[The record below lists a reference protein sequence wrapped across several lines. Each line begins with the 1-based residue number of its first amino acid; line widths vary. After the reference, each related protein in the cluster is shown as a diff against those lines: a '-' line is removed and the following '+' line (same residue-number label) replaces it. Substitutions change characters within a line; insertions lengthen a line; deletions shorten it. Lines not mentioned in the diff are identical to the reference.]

1 MKQKYQGIQ
10 LWKKVISGMLTLV
23 FVFGIFLCS
32 GTVTVSAAEN
42 DTKALPMDSDRKK
55 QAESL
60 GISTSQQSRLD
71 PITNQPIDKKNNNPL
86 GANSIMSESYRQ
98 LALTGVSSIRN
109 SGNNDVN
116 RVFNAPTPSNGINLK
131 NYLGGGPIDQATA
144 SEYTKPKAMVAADIS
159 GTGKD
164 SIIAAY
170 LNTGFAGS
178 FGSAGF
184 SLIGKLVFKVTTYNS
199 NNSMVQ
205 NSYTMTDNFKLTDG
219 PWSKHVQESPIRIAA
234 GDFNHDGKDDIA
246 VLAYKTI
253 AIYSFESGKPVTLAY
268 EEITSGGESIDIS
281 GADANNDGFK
291 DLMVTTSGE
300 PGSLY
305 IFNKINKDADFTLSS
320 AAANVSLTSKEVQ
333 GDSLIVINKYMTY
346 PSADVGD
353 IFGTGE
359 KVVVVGG
366 RTTLKKVDSSNTK
379 KKPVESSSNG
389 VCLAYIKYDGN
400 TGKYSQ
406 ISDFYNTSTTYKGKE
421 EKNIARSTIT
431 NILKVKC
438 VKLETPAP
446 GQPVSLVCGDTI
458 LQYSQEKSK
467 FEQRQVTITNI
478 TKSNYYDPEP
488 NNADG
493 MTKGEKDPNSVS
505 LSGGNIS
512 NANLDSNDKFIMDVV
527 VGNFDGNSD
536 GAEQIVMLHFNDWNN
551 SPGNAYVTVCGRQ
564 EPKNSKNTAI
574 QENLTQIGRFTS
586 DKMLKANFYY
596 PAICA
601 PNTNGDGVRLEYIPE
616 RSKYSFRD
624 PVVVAVLGAS
634 PYYKEL
640 EQSYG
645 NLYGNIATSFGE
657 SKGTSHSSGNGVN
670 FTAGISIG
678 IEQDVSF
685 IFNIAK
691 VSFEA
696 ELETNMTWMYTNSK
710 TITKGINY
718 TATTEDM
725 VVAVVVP
732 CDVYYYKAS
741 KIKNGVKQGSTE
753 VSVEIPY
760 EPIDKMIGVEEYNNA
775 VKDMKNAPT
784 VPDEVLHHTAG
795 DPRTY
800 LTKMSPIPNFSNIE
814 GQDTVDSGYKTSTG
828 SGQGFATQTISEE
841 QTKEKNYD
849 VSLDYKATAKAG
861 AGGVM
866 VGASLG
872 YGYSRSLG
880 WSATNAKEFSGTVV
894 SVPKDFGQYS
904 YEWKLIT
911 YNYQLPK
918 QNGEVD
924 PNGSKCVVVNYAV
937 TPTAGDLPPKVP
949 TNFKVDST
957 KIILGGT
964 CLKWDATEGA
974 SSYTLLKAKSENG
987 SEPANSD
994 YIPVGTVRETNYVV
1008 NNLGTG
1014 ASYFKVLARS
1024 MTDKQGMPTEV
1035 PLIVKAIQPIK
1046 LTIKQQPKNAY
1057 VEGEKFDL
1065 SKLTTTLTFDG
1076 NTTKDVEYKDFESC
1090 GLSISGLKNGD
1101 VLSSKQNNL
1110 VLTVSHTDAKLSAD
1124 ILPIV
1129 VDIPGLYNL
1138 VTSVVFKV
1146 GSKDNATSLESNQD
1160 LSATITTRNLKNESQ
1175 KIMVIMALYNEK
1187 GTMVQMSSKAQNISA
1202 MQTQTITTGFKLP
1215 SVVSKHV
1222 VKVMIW
1228 DGSSF
1233 SDTLQSPQSSI
1244 VQLTAQ

>member
-1 MKQKYQGIQ
+1 MKRKYQCIN
-10 LWKKVISGMLTLV
+10 LWKKAISVVLTFV
-23 FVFGIFLCS
+23 FVCGIFLSS
-32 GTVTVSAAEN
+32 GSVTASAAEN
-42 DTKALPMDSDRKK
+42 DTKALPIDSARQK
-55 QAESL
+55 QAQAL

-71 PITNQPIDKKNNNPL
+71 PITNQPIDKKNSNPL
-86 GANSIMSESYRQ
+86 GSNAIMSESYRQ
-98 LALTGVSSIRN
+98 LALTGVSSSRN
-109 SGNNDVN
+109 SGNKDVN
-116 RVFNAPTPSNGINLK
+116 RVFNTPTPTNGLNLK
-131 NYLGGGPIDQATA
+131 SYLGGGPIDQTDA
-144 SEYTKPKAMVAADIS
+144 SEYNKPKAMVAADTS

-164 SIIAAY
+164 SIITAY
-170 LNTGFAGS
+170 LNTGFAG
-178 FGSAGF
+178 FVF
-184 SLIGKLVFKVTTYNS
+184 TGKLVFKVTTYNS

-205 NSYTMTDNFKLTDG
+205 NSYTMPYNFKFTDG
-219 PWSKHVQESPIRIAA
+219 PWNKHVQESPIRITA
-234 GDFNHDGKDDIA
+234 GDFNHDGKDDVA
-246 VLAYKTI
+246 VLAYKTV
-253 AIYSFESGKPVTLAY
+253 AVYSFASGKPVMLAN
-268 EEITSGGESIDIS
+268 EEIASSGESIDIS
-281 GADANNDGFK
+281 AADANSDGFK

-305 IFNKINKDADFTLSS
+305 IFHKINEDADFTITK
-320 AAANVSLTSKEVQ
+320 AAANVALTSKEVQ
-333 GDSLIVINKYMTY
+333 GDDLIVINKYMTY

-353 IFGTGE
+353 VFGTSE

-366 RTTLKKVDSSNTK
+366 KSVLKKVDSSNTK

-400 TGKYSQ
+400 TGKYSE

-421 EKNIARSTIT
+421 EKNIAKSTIT

-438 VKLETPAP
+438 VNLETPTP

-467 FEQRQVTITNI
+467 FEQRQVT
-478 TKSNYYDPEP
+478 KSNNTTSSYYDPEP

-493 MTKGEKDPNSVS
+493 MTKNEKVGNS
-505 LSGGNIS
+505 LSLCGGNIS

-536 GAEQIVMLHFNDWNN
+536 GIEQIVMLHFNDWNN

-564 EPKNSKNTAI
+564 DPKDSKNTTI

-601 PNTNGDGVRLEYIPE
+601 PNTNGDGVRLEYMPE
-616 RSKYSFRD
+616 RSEYSFRD

-640 EQSYG
+640 EQNYG

-657 SKGTSHSSGNGVN
+657 SKGTGHSSGNGVN
-670 FTAGISIG
+670 FTAGISVGFEQEFSFLVKLGG
-678 IEQDVSF
+678 I
-685 IFNIAK
+685 K
-691 VSFEA
+691 FEL
-696 ELETNMTWMYTNSK
+696 ELETNMTWMWVNSK
-710 TITKGINY
+710 TVTKGINY

-741 KIKNGVKQGSTE
+741 KIKNGVKQDSTE
-753 VSVEIPY
+753 VSVEMPY
-760 EPIDKMIGVEEYNNA
+760 EPIDKMMGLEDYNNA
-775 VKDMKNAPT
+775 VKGMKNAPY
-784 VPDEVLHHTAG
+784 VSDKVLHHTAG

-800 LTKMSPIPNFSNIE
+800 LTKMSPIPNFSNVK

-841 QTKEKNYD
+841 QTSEKNYD
-849 VSLDYKATAKAG
+849 VSLDYKASAEVN
-861 AGGVM
+861 AGGATLGGSV
-866 VGASLG
+866 G

-880 WSATNAKEFSGTVV
+880 WSASNAKEFTGTVV
-894 SVPKDFGQYS
+894 SVPKDFSQYS
-904 YEWKLIT
+904 YEWTLLT

-924 PNGSKCVVVNYAV
+924 PNASECVVVNYAI
-937 TPTAGDLPPKVP
+937 TPTYGDFPPALP
-949 TNFKVDST
+949 TNFQVDS
-957 KIILGGT
+957 KKVIPGGVS
-964 CLKWDATEGA
+964 LKWDSVEGA
-974 SSYTLLKAKSENG
+974 SSYTLLKAKSANG
-987 SEPANSD
+987 SEPTDKD
-994 YIPVGTVRETNYVV
+994 YIPVGTVKETTYVAAD
-1008 NNLGTG
+1008 LGADT
-1014 ASYFKVLARS
+1014 SYFKVLARS
-1024 MTDKQGMPTEV
+1024 MTDKQGMPTEE
-1035 PLIVKAIQPIK
+1035 PLIVKSIQPTG

-1057 VEGEKFDL
+1057 VEGEKLDV
-1065 SKLTTTLTFDG
+1065 SALTCTLTYEG
-1076 NTTKDVEYKDFESC
+1076 NITKDVEYKDFESC
-1090 GLSISGLKNGD
+1090 GLSVLGLKNGD

-1110 VLTVSHTDAKLSAD
+1110 VLTVNHADDKLLANM
-1124 ILPIV
+1124 LPIV

-1146 GSKDNATSLESNQD
+1146 GSKDNATQLEANQD
-1160 LSATITTRNLKNESQ
+1160 LSATVTTRNLKNELQ
-1175 KIMVIMALYNEK
+1175 KVMVIVALYNEK
-1187 GTMVQMSSKAQNISA
+1187 GTMVQMSWKAQNIPA
-1202 MQTQTITTGFKLP
+1202 MGTQTMTSGFKLP
-1215 SVVSKHV
+1215 DVVNRHV